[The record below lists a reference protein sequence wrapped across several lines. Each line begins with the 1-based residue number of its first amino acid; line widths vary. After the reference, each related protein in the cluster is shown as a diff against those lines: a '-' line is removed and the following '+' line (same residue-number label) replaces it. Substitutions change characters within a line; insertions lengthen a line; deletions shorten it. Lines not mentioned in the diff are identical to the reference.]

1 MWQSVRLP
9 DSAFEVRLEKRP
21 NRQNRSAL
29 ANDARRDNQKGCRW
43 SQKNK
48 IYAVGDNR
56 FGQCGQNNILYPE
69 VKKLTEV
76 LFEW

>member
-1 MWQSVRLP
+1 MMRGETIRKAVGGLKFSLIWT
-9 DSAFEVRLEKRP
+9 D
-21 NRQNRSAL
+21 
-29 ANDARRDNQKGCRW
+29 
-43 SQKNK
+43 KNK

-69 VKKLTEV
+69 VKSLTEV

>member
-1 MWQSVRLP
+1 MRGETIRKAVGGLKFSLIWA
-9 DSAFEVRLEKRP
+9 D
-21 NRQNRSAL
+21 
-29 ANDARRDNQKGCRW
+29 
-43 SQKNK
+43 KNK

-56 FGQCGQNNILYPE
+56 FGQCGQNNMLQPE